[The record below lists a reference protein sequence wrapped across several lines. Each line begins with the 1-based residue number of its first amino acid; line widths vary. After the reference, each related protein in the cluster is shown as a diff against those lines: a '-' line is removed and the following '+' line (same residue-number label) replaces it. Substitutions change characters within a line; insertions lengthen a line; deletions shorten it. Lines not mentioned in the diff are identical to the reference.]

1 MLLADKSRLDDSVQQ
16 AFRTAGVSH
25 LLAVSGLHLALLC
38 GLLGFGRKWKFYKP
52 LILLRAAAALFY
64 LLLTGMPVSVSR
76 AGIVLLVALVGD
88 FFLLPPDLLT
98 STSFAAILLGLQNAY
113 APCDLGFQL
122 SFCAVLGVQ
131 AAAALART
139 EQRAAQDKPAAVK
152 ALCQVAEPVQT
163 AVLASLATLP
173 VLVAHGMAAS
183 LVGVLCNLL
192 VVWMVQPAL
201 QLGILLLL
209 CSAVPFLAAITNL
222 TALVLSLWLKGLLW
236 LVRCCAALPFA
247 SICLPQRYTLFALA
261 VLGAGG
267 LLLACQA
274 AAALSAR
281 GGALHSAGRGAGCLD
296 AARCCADQSGRR
308 IQQSLRRLRAERAGC
323 GVLPRRGEQL
333 ERRAE
338 LSGRAQQTGARAGR

>member
-1 MLLADKSRLDDSVQQ
+1 MASDLSKGVYLQAEYLGSYHPLEASRAPRFALYRLRQRWSATLRRWLPRQLDGIEAAMLLADKSRLDDSVQQ

-201 QLGILLLL
+201 QLGILLLV

-222 TALVLSLWLKGLLW
+222 TALVQVGG
-236 LVRCCAALPFA
+236 
-247 SICLPQRYTLFALA
+247 QA
-261 VLGAGG
+261 V
-267 LLLACQA
+267 
-274 AAALSAR
+274 
-281 GGALHSAGRGAGCLD
+281 
-296 AARCCADQSGRR
+296 
-308 IQQSLRRLRAERAGC
+308 
-323 GVLPRRGEQL
+323 
-333 ERRAE
+333 
-338 LSGRAQQTGARAGR
+338 

>member
-1 MLLADKSRLDDSVQQ
+1 M
-16 AFRTAGVSH
+16 
-25 LLAVSGLHLALLC
+25 
-38 GLLGFGRKWKFYKP
+38 
-52 LILLRAAAALFY
+52 
-64 LLLTGMPVSVSR
+64 
-76 AGIVLLVALVGD
+76 
-88 FFLLPPDLLT
+88 
-98 STSFAAILLGLQNAY
+98 
-113 APCDLGFQL
+113 
-122 SFCAVLGVQ
+122 LGVQ
-131 AAAALART
+131 AAATLART

-163 AVLASLATLP
+163 AVLASLGTLP

-201 QLGILLLL
+201 QLGILLLV

-247 SICLPQRYTLFALA
+247 SICLPQRYTLFVLA
-261 VLGAGG
+261 VLGA
-267 LLLACQA
+267 LAVCFWRA
-274 AAALSAR
+274 RRLRLYLPAAAL
-281 GGALHSAGRGAGCLD
+281 LHSAGRGAGCLD